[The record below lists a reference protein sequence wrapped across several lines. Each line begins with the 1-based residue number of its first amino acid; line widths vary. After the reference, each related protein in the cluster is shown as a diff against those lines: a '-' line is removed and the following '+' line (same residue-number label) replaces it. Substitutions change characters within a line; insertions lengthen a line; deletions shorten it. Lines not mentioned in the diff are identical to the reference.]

1 MTPHHSDAS
10 MLNHFLRAPKEH
22 PVKHDTPDQAFDRA
36 FDRAFVSSINPSL
49 RSMKI

>member
-1 MTPHHSDAS
+1 MTPHHSDTS
-10 MLNHFLRAPKEH
+10 MLNHFLRAHREH
-22 PVKHDTPDQAFDRA
+22 PVKHDTPDQA